1 MEGIAAWTAWI
12 ACGLF
17 AAAVVTDLRRR
28 RIPNAVPLL
37 LLGLFAVHAAAGE
50 GRSPGPLWAH
60 AAVGAVLLAAGVALY
75 SSGRFGAGDAK
86 LMAVAGLWIGPA
98 DLSFFL
104 LGLAAC
110 AFALSAFALLPL
122 AAARRTR
129 SELPFALA
137 IVPPTVAV
145 MIPRA
150 LSHDIQYPL
159 P

>member
-1 MEGIAAWTAWI
+1 MEGTAAWTEWI

-17 AAAVVTDLRRR
+17 AAAAVTDLRRR

-37 LLGLFAVHAAAGE
+37 LLGLFAVHAAVGE
-50 GRSPGPLWAH
+50 GRAPGPLWAH
-60 AAVGAVLLAAGVALY
+60 AAVGAALLVAGVALY

-86 LMAVAGLWIGPA
+86 LMAAAGLWIGPA
-98 DLSFFL
+98 DLSLFL
-104 LGLAAC
+104 LGLAAG
-110 AFALSAFALLPL
+110 AFALSMFALLPF
-122 AAARRTR
+122 AAARRSR

-137 IVPPTVAV
+137 IVPPTVAI